1 MSELQDYIDA
11 EDPNYY
17 WRLSSGEIQNLLD
30 AAIERG
36 DALDKSN
43 ELLKQ
48 IFKDITSN
56 NKLAPDTF
64 DRLASEIKRY
74 E

>member
-48 IFKDITSN
+48 IFKDITSDN
-56 NKLAPDTF
+56 MLSPDTF
-64 DRLASEIKRY
+64 DRLVGEVKRR